1 MESVLGRKAIVHIP
15 DDAVA
20 GDHVLLKGY
29 QRAVSS
35 TDKLPPGDLETP
47 IMGLFGEVGS
57 LLAVLKKKRRD
68 AAAYATYDEAILE
81 ELGDVLWYF
90 TSIANR
96 AGLDL
101 AVLCQRVTRDISDWD
116 IVEPGFGSFG
126 DFEAAYTETA
136 AMQLSSQMTLL
147 ADRAG
152 EIVRHL
158 RLGNL
163 TSNRDAVSADL
174 VHVLRAIHATAAAAN
189 VGLERAA
196 LGNLQK
202 VFSRYPSDRTY
213 PPLEDAHLDRNEQ
226 LPRRFVMFM
235 EEIQTNNKTYVIQKC
250 GGVIIGDRL
259 TDNKTEQDDYRFHDV
274 FHIAYAVH
282 LGWSPVLRALF
293 RVKRKSEPKT
303 DENQDGARAIL
314 IEEGISTFIFG
325 RGLERKLFDGL
336 TRLDFDL
343 LKVIQDFV
351 RGFEPERCALWQWE
365 NAVIDGFKVFREF
378 KRHRRGYVIA
388 DLEAH
393 TLEFREGR
401 DAPGGF
407 GWPLDGDPSH
417 PLRADLSES

>member
-15 DDAVA
+15 TDAAVD
-20 GDHVLLKGY
+20 GSVLINGY
-29 QRAVSS
+29 QRAVSE
-35 TDKLPPGDLETP
+35 TDKLPLGDLETS

-68 AAAYATYDEAILE
+68 GAAYATYDAAILE

-101 AVLCQRVTRDISDWD
+101 AVLCQRVTRDIKDWD
-116 IVEPGFGSFG
+116 TVEPGFGTFG
-126 DFEAAYTETA
+126 DFEAAYTDAGAT
-136 AMQLSSQMTLL
+136 QLSSQMTLL
-147 ADRAG
+147 ADTAG
-152 EIVRHL
+152 EMVRHL
-158 RLGNL
+158 RLGHL
-163 TSNRDAVSADL
+163 ASNRDAVSADL
-174 VHVLRAIHATAAAAN
+174 VHVLRALHATAGAAD
-189 VGLERAA
+189 VGLQQAA

-202 VFSRYPSDRTY
+202 IFSLYPADRTY
-213 PPLEDAHLDRNEQ
+213 PPLEDAHLERNER

-235 EEIQTNNKTYVIQKC
+235 EEIQKDNKTYVIQKC

-282 LGWSPVLRALF
+282 LGWSPVLRTLF

-343 LKVIQDFV
+343 LKMLQDFV

-365 NAVIDGFKVFREF
+365 KAVIDGFRIFREL
-378 KRHRRGYVIA
+378 KKHRRGYVIA

-393 TLEFREGR
+393 TLDFREGF
-401 DAPGGF
+401 DTSGGF
-407 GWPLDGDPSH
+407 GWPLDTSSVNAAPDPT
-417 PLRADLSES
+417 